1 MSGHGVQ
8 HAGCQRPGQAGLASA
23 GPLTPAYFFP
33 HNLFVTASVSTPLQ
47 NTLRWLATH
56 ANFPAARLPARAE
69 TLLLIATAAEQEE
82 LALRRP
88 PRFLIE
94 SNDKAGNSSLK
105 AYTMNRSLAHYVCN
119 NAQKT

>member
-1 MSGHGVQ
+1 
-8 HAGCQRPGQAGLASA
+8 
-23 GPLTPAYFFP
+23 
-33 HNLFVTASVSTPLQ
+33 LQ
-47 NTLRWLATH
+47 NTVRWLATH
-56 ANFPAARLPARAE
+56 ANFPAMRLPARAE
-69 TLLLIATAAEQEE
+69 LLVLIVTAAEQEQV
-82 LALRRP
+82 ALQRS

>member
-1 MSGHGVQ
+1 
-8 HAGCQRPGQAGLASA
+8 
-23 GPLTPAYFFP
+23 
-33 HNLFVTASVSTPLQ
+33 VSEIAFTPLQ
-47 NTLRWLATH
+47 RTVRWLATYSS
-56 ANFPAARLPARAE
+56 FPAARLPARAE
-69 TLLLIATAAEQEE
+69 ILLLIATVAEQEE
-82 LALRRP
+82 IALRRS

>member
-1 MSGHGVQ
+1 
-8 HAGCQRPGQAGLASA
+8 
-23 GPLTPAYFFP
+23 LTRGGFFP
-33 HNLFVTASVSTPLQ
+33 QSIAVPAPVPTPLQ
-47 NTLRWLATH
+47 NTVRWLATH
-56 ANFPAARLPARAE
+56 ANFPAMRLPARAE
-69 TLLLIATAAEQEE
+69 LLVLIVTAAEQEQV
-82 LALRRP
+82 ALHRA

>member
-1 MSGHGVQ
+1 M
-8 HAGCQRPGQAGLASA
+8 
-23 GPLTPAYFFP
+23 
-33 HNLFVTASVSTPLQ
+33 
-47 NTLRWLATH
+47 
-56 ANFPAARLPARAE
+56 RLPARAE
-69 TLLLIATAAEQEE
+69 LLVLIVTAAEQEQV
-82 LALRRP
+82 ALQRS